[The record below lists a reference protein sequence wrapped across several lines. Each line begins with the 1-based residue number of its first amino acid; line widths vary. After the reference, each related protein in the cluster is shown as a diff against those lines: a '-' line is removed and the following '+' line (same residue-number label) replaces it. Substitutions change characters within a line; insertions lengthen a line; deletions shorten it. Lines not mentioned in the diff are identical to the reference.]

1 MINYLFEIFR
11 KYRHSKTEKLILQ
24 SACIGSNPII
34 TIAARIE
41 LNGGAC
47 KENIQV
53 GDYFKLSGT
62 LICYNKGEIR
72 IGSHCLVGPNCAVG
86 SANSIEIGNYVL
98 ISNNVIVIDNNN
110 HPVNPLDRQIM
121 NVKPYSHPFRSW
133 EYAISKPIKI
143 CDNVWIG
150 RNSIV
155 NKGVTIGENSIVAA
169 NSVVT
174 KDVPS
179 NCIVAGNPAKVVKTS
194 IQNEPRLIPDNI

>member
-1 MINYLFEIFR
+1 MINFFLNVFR
-11 KYRHSKTEKLILQ
+11 KYRQNKTEKLILQ
-24 SACIGSNPII
+24 SALIGSNPII
-34 TIAARIE
+34 TFTARIE

-47 KENIQV
+47 KENIKV

-62 LICYNKGEIR
+62 LISFDKGKIK

-86 SANSIEIGNYVL
+86 AANSIEIGNYVL

-110 HPVNPLDRQIM
+110 HPVNPADRLLM
-121 NVKPYSHPFRSW
+121 NVKSYAHPYRSW
-133 EYAISKPIKI
+133 QYAVSKPIKI
-143 CDNVWIG
+143 GDNVWIG
-150 RNSIV
+150 RNSII

-179 NCIVAGNPAKVVKTS
+179 NCIVAGNPARVVKTS
-194 IQNEPRLIPDNI
+194 IENEPRLIPDYL